1 MRVAELLETSP
12 EVASHP
18 WLMVGVFAELQLS
31 RMQDLVDEVHYLCDQ
46 NQHKMLLR
54 LNANQPGWQVWDL
67 YNKLLN
73 SVSKAREVEE
83 EVQVTRAQL
92 KAMADR
98 FAKKREQW
106 QKREGGEWPVEQ
118 MTLADDHPA
127 PLRRVREQADP
138 WEVRLEQADRFINRF
153 RDIDVELNGLMTQC
167 RVAAE
172 QQTQVGEMFMS
183 EVARFMSQI
192 AGEEARASRVQA
204 SKSNYLATIATLY
217 LPITS
222 VATIFAVPA
231 FKFDNWWVDASFHP
245 AMDDSSKPVFS
256 GYGVIY
262 IVISIFMTGFTF
274 LAYRWRV
281 SRAAVGPSGRNI
293 AALAEEGRA
302 SRVSMGFFGSGG
314 SQDSAKTGSGAE

>member
-172 QQTQVGEMFMS
+172 QQTQVGEMVSFSHAYQSLLSRSPRDVKAVCWLTRIQFMS

-222 VATIFAVPA
+222 VA
-231 FKFDNWWVDASFHP
+231 
-245 AMDDSSKPVFS
+245 
-256 GYGVIY
+256 
-262 IVISIFMTGFTF
+262 
-274 LAYRWRV
+274 
-281 SRAAVGPSGRNI
+281 VG
-293 AALAEEGRA
+293 
-302 SRVSMGFFGSGG
+302 
-314 SQDSAKTGSGAE
+314 